1 MSAKWFFTF
10 KHFKFPLL
18 PLLTHS
24 AMGEVAPV
32 TATACIK
39 PIFKTTRQELIP
51 GNRCLVDY
59 LWVSYLLGWAHPMP
73 FTIPEVK

>member
-1 MSAKWFFTF
+1 MVSFATKRTNT
-10 KHFKFPLL
+10 PPMDSLSS
-18 PLLTHS
+18 T
-24 AMGEVAPV
+24 MGEVAPV
-32 TATACIK
+32 TATARIK

-73 FTIPEVK
+73 FTIPEDKRAS